1 MAQLQTNKPPID
13 LAPGNN
19 AGELVPVVLPQRLII
34 FGSLLW
40 LVVVSPLFVESA
52 AYRYV
57 APFLALIA
65 LHYYRKAP
73 VRPRTDWLG
82 WLCMGWGT
90 YVLVRFVA
98 IFLMTPEHSIG
109 ASDWLYAYPFFFPI
123 LGVAFLLYEPVLE
136 KIVAAVFAF
145 ALIMLIATQHFR
157 DVFAGETVRPLI
169 MNNQIHGAVAC
180 GMILIFTAFWLLH
193 YLTDKS
199 SDRSIARFAYIVSP
213 LIAIL
218 CLIAIYGAKSK
229 GVWLALAAT
238 LPVLGLV
245 TLTYLRLKTGL
256 IVVACAAVLLLG
268 GAYAVRHNIEKT
280 AGPTVSSTIEMIDN
294 ITKSRDLSDA
304 VSSTITSDTTPFS
317 MDARLQLW
325 SNGWELFSSAPIFGW
340 GGEWVERWKHTR
352 YADVQYTLLH
362 DGYLEMLVRHGLF
375 GGLVMALILAALIV
389 NVWRAR
395 KAGLIPRTAWHAYA
409 VCLFFFALTLLSNSN
424 NRLAIGESLA
434 LTSSAFAC
442 WCGMRLRGERLLMPA
457 KKPQAEAVGA

>member
-1 MAQLQTNKPPID
+1 MNNPQVD
-13 LAPGNN
+13 LASGNN
-19 AGELVPVVLPQRLII
+19 AGELVPVILPQRLLIL
-34 FGSLLW
+34 GGLLW

-52 AYRYV
+52 AYRYT

-65 LHYYRKAP
+65 THYYRKAT
-73 VRPRTDWLG
+73 VRPPTVWLG
-82 WLCMGWGT
+82 WLCMGWGA
-90 YVLVRFVA
+90 YVLARFLI
-98 IFLMTPEHSIG
+98 IFLMTPEHTIG
-109 ASDWLYAYPFFFPI
+109 ASDWLYAYPFFFPV
-123 LGVAFLLYEPVLE
+123 LGVALLLYEPVLE
-136 KIVAAVFAF
+136 KIIAAVFAV

-193 YLTDKS
+193 YLTEES
-199 SDRSIARFAYIVSP
+199 GNRSIARFAYIASP
-213 LIAIL
+213 LIAVL

-245 TLTYLRLKTGL
+245 TLTYLRLKNGL
-256 IVVACAAVLLLG
+256 MVVVCAAVLLLV
-268 GAYAVRHNIEKT
+268 GAYAVRHNIDKT
-280 AGPTVSSTIEMIDN
+280 AGPTVASTIEMIDN
-294 ITKSRDLSDA
+294 ITKSHDLNNA
-304 VSSTITSDTTPFS
+304 VASTITSDTTPFA

-362 DGYLEMLVRHGLF
+362 NGYLEMLVRHGLF
-375 GGLVMALILAALIV
+375 GGLVMAIILGALIV

-409 VCLFFFALTLLSNSN
+409 VSLFFFALTLLSNSN
-424 NRLAIGESLA
+424 NRLAIGESFA
-434 LTSSAFAC
+434 LTSSAFAF
-442 WCGMRLRGERLLMPA
+442 WCGMRLRGESLLMPS
-457 KKPQAEAVGA
+457 KKPQAEAVSA

>member
-1 MAQLQTNKPPID
+1 MAQLQINRPPVD
-13 LAPGNN
+13 LASGNN
-19 AGELVPVVLPQRLII
+19 DGEPVPVVLPQRLII
-34 FGSLLW
+34 LGSLMW

-65 LHYYRKAP
+65 LHYYRTAS
-73 VRPRTDWLG
+73 VRPRTNWLG
-82 WLCMGWGT
+82 WLCMGWGA
-90 YVLVRFVA
+90 YVLIRFVF
-98 IFLMTPEHSIG
+98 IFVTSPEHTIG

-123 LGVAFLLYEPVLE
+123 LGVAFLLHEPVLE
-136 KIVAAVFAF
+136 KIIAAVFGV
-145 ALIMLIATQHFR
+145 ALIMLVATQHFR
-157 DVFAGETVRPLI
+157 DIFAGETVRPLI

-180 GMILIFTAFWLLH
+180 GLILILTAFWLLH
-193 YLTDKS
+193 YLTEKS
-199 SDRSIARFAYIVSP
+199 SNRLIARFAYIVSP
-213 LIAIL
+213 LIAVL

-229 GVWLALAAT
+229 GVWLALGAT

-245 TLTYLRLKTGL
+245 TLTYLRLRTGL
-256 IVVACAAVLLLG
+256 VVVACAAVLLLA
-268 GAYAVRHNIEKT
+268 GAYAVRHNIERT
-280 AGPTVSSTIEMIDN
+280 AGPTVSSTIEMFDD
-294 ITKSRDLSDA
+294 ITKSHDLNDA
-304 VSSTITSDTTPFS
+304 VTSTITSNTTPFA

-325 SNGWELFSSAPIFGW
+325 SNGWELFSSAPVFGW

-362 DGYLEMLVRHGLF
+362 NGYLEMLVRHGLF
-375 GGLVMALILAALIV
+375 GGLVMTVILVGLIA

-442 WCGMRLRGERLLMPA
+442 WCSMRLSGGQLLVPA
-457 KKPQAEAVGA
+457 KKQQAEAVSA

>member
-1 MAQLQTNKPPID
+1 MNKPSAD
-13 LAPGNN
+13 LLHGNGY
-19 AGELVPVVLPQRLII
+19 GELTPVILPQRLVIL
-34 FGSLLW
+34 GSLLW
-40 LVVVSPLFVESA
+40 LVVVSPLVFESA
-52 AYRYV
+52 AYRYT

-65 LHYYRKAP
+65 LHYYRKAA
-73 VRPRTDWLG
+73 VRPKTDWLG

-90 YVLVRFVA
+90 YVLVRFVVTF
-98 IFLMTPEHSIG
+98 IVTPEHTIG

-136 KIVAAVFAF
+136 KIIAAVFAMV
-145 ALIMLIATQHFR
+145 LIMLIATEHFR

-180 GMILIFTAFWLLH
+180 GLIMIFTAFWLLH

-199 SDRSIARFAYIVSP
+199 SNRTIARFAYIASP

-229 GVWLALAAT
+229 GVWLALGIT
-238 LPVLGLV
+238 MPVLALV
-245 TLTYLRLKTGL
+245 TLTYMHLRHGL
-256 IVVACAAVLLLG
+256 VVIVCAAMILVAG
-268 GAYAVRHNIEKT
+268 VYAVRHNIYKT
-280 AGPTVSSTIEMIDN
+280 AGPTVASTVDMIEKVTQSQNLNDTISNTISSN
-294 ITKSRDLSDA
+294 A
-304 VSSTITSDTTPFS
+304 TPFA

-362 DGYLEMLVRHGLF
+362 NGYLEMLVRHGLF
-375 GGLVMALILAALIV
+375 GGIVMAIILGALIS

-395 KAGLIPRTAWHAYA
+395 KAGLIPRPAWDAYA
-409 VCLFFFALTLLSNSN
+409 VSLFFFALTLLSNSN
-424 NRLAIGESLA
+424 NRLAIGESFA
-434 LTSSAFAC
+434 LTSSAFAI
-442 WCGMRLRGERLLMPA
+442 WCGMRLRGERLALP
-457 KKPQAEAVGA
+457 KAE